1 MNIALLN
8 AAFAGACLMVTM
20 LTVVS
25 LRLRTMVRY
34 FALSSLF
41 LSLLIAGIGFAQE
54 SEHLYSIAA
63 ANFFF
68 KTLIIPWLIV
78 MAARRSSASGR
89 LRAYLRPASTLFIL
103 LVVFAF
109 VFAGVQRSPFFTTT
123 DPGYLL
129 HLAVSLVLIGFFMM
143 IIRRDILSQ
152 IVGFLVME
160 NGIAMFSYATVNSLP
175 VLIELGIFA
184 TVTVGVLLMSI
195 LSHHVRLLYG
205 TEDTD
210 MLRELVD

>member
-1 MNIALLN
+1 MDIALLN
-8 AAFAGACLMVTM
+8 SALAGACLLMTM

-41 LSLLIAGIGFAQE
+41 LSALIAGIGFAQE

-63 ANFFF
+63 ANFLF
-68 KTLIIPWLIV
+68 KTVIIPWLIV
-78 MAARRSSASGR
+78 MAARRSGASER
-89 LRAYLRPASTLFIL
+89 LRAYLRPASTFFL
-103 LVVFAF
+103 LLIVFAF
-109 VFAGVQRSPFFTTT
+109 VLAGVQRSPFFTTT

-129 HLAVSLVLIGFFMM
+129 HLAVSLVLIGFLMM
-143 IIRRDILSQ
+143 ILRRDVLSQ
-152 IVGFLVME
+152 VIGFLVME

-184 TVTVGVLLMSI
+184 TVTVGVLLMSM

-205 TEDTD
+205 SEDTG
-210 MLRELVD
+210 MLRELTD